1 MTDPAGVQKSPNPA
15 AHSSAVRFVDVRKR
29 YGSHVVLDGISFDVP
44 RGQKL
49 VIIGPSGSGKTTI
62 LRCLMTLEGIDAGS
76 IRVDGEMLM
85 GGDGVAVDRK
95 RAALLRQRV
104 GMVFQQFN
112 LFPHMRVLD
121 NVMVAPRKAR
131 KTPQAEARRA
141 ALELL
146 GMVGLEDKV
155 SAYPH
160 QLSGGQQ
167 QRVAIARALA
177 MKPNVM
183 LFDEVTSALDPE
195 LVGEVLKVIRLL
207 ASQREITMLI
217 VTHEM
222 QFAAE
227 VADLVMFIDEGRIV
241 EAAVPSRIFGHA
253 TNDRTR
259 QFLRALSDR

>member
-1 MTDPAGVQKSPNPA
+1 MEQVALDPGASAVPGSA
-15 AHSSAVRFVDVRKR
+15 AVRFADVRKQ
-29 YGSHVVLDGISFDVP
+29 YGDHIVLDGISFDVP
-44 RGQKL
+44 PGQKL

-62 LRCLMTLEGIDAGS
+62 LRCLMTLEGIDAGA
-76 IRVDGEMLM
+76 IQVDGETLISRETA
-85 GGDGVAVDRK
+85 GFDRK
-95 RAALLRQRV
+95 RAALVRQRI

-112 LFPHMRVLD
+112 LFPHMTVLD
-121 NVMVAPRKAR
+121 NVTIAPRKALR
-131 KTPQAEARRA
+131 VSEAESQRT

-146 GMVGLEDKV
+146 GMVGLDDKV
-155 SAYPH
+155 RAYPH

-177 MKPNVM
+177 MKPHVM

-207 ASQREITMLI
+207 ASQRQMTMLI

-227 VADLVMFIDEGRIV
+227 IADLVMFIDKGRIV
-241 EAAVPSRIFGHA
+241 EADTPRRIFGQA
-253 TNDRTR
+253 RNERTR